1 MPAAFDP
8 AEVPDLAPLIDHALL
23 QPRLGRGDVERGCQ
37 QALHFGFAGICLASR
52 WMPEARQW
60 LGDRGSVRLIS
71 VLSFPFG
78 ACSSAVKRAEAEAA
92 VEAGADELDLVPD
105 FALLL
110 DGELTALHDQIAA
123 VVELGLPL
131 KLILEADQLSSD
143 QLQMLVEVALDA
155 GVAFLKTGSGYGNPA
170 SSAIGAITCNC
181 KTAMWCNS
189 ELKPGPTRVIK
200 GSAATTSTAETPNKR
215 ALTLV
220 FRAAST

>member
-1 MPAAFDP
+1 MSAAFDP

-78 ACSSAVKRAEAEAA
+78 TCSSAIKRAEAEEA

-170 SSAIGAITCNC
+170 SSAIVRQLHGLAAGRARVKASGGIRDLSHAVELVQSGAERLGT
-181 KTAMWCNS
+181 S
-189 ELKPGPTRVIK
+189 RGVELVQAQRT
-200 GSAATTSTAETPNKR
+200 
-215 ALTLV
+215 
-220 FRAAST
+220 